1 MQTVIVLGKHI
12 KRKHV
17 YIELAIVA
25 VTRSPPAGK
34 MSDR

>member
-1 MQTVIVLGKHI
+1 MQTIIVLGKHF
-12 KRKHV
+12 KQKHV

-25 VTRSPPAGK
+25 VTRTPLAGK